1 LGVVAAKQ
9 ASMTTVL
16 EIQATRADEAGTIVN
31 LARKAGVF
39 NEEEI
44 ATVEELVG
52 DYVAKG
58 DASYYRFLSCR
69 QNERV
74 VGFTCYSPRWLTR
87 GTFDLCWICA
97 APDTQRQGV
106 GGALIRQTEEA
117 VRARGGRLLLI
128 ETSSRPEYEPARRF
142 YELRGYRREAV
153 VADFYAEGDSLVLYG
168 KRLV

>member
-1 LGVVAAKQ
+1 
-9 ASMTTVL
+9 MTTVP
-16 EIQATRADEAGTIVN
+16 EIQATHADEAGPIVN

-69 QNERV
+69 QNGRV
-74 VGFTCYSPRWLTR
+74 LGFTCYSPRWLTQ
-87 GTFDLCWICA
+87 GTFDLCWICS
-97 APDTQRQGV
+97 APDEQRQGV
-106 GGALIRQTEEA
+106 GGALVRQTEQA
-117 VRARGGRLLLI
+117 IRARGGRLVLV

-142 YELRGYRREAV
+142 YESHGYRREAV
-153 VADFYAEGDSLVLYG
+153 ITDFYAEGDSLVLYS